1 MARVEEMQALSASAA
16 EVWRLIGGYNA
27 LSEWHPAVQ
36 RSVLEDNGRVR
47 RLSLANGASLVE
59 RLHAFSERERSYA
72 YSIEEGPLP
81 VASYRSTL
89 SVRERAGQRGC
100 EVYWWGEFAPTGATE
115 SEAVGVI
122 RGIYR
127 AGLDT
132 LAQRFGSES

>member
-1 MARVEEMQALSASAA
+1 MVRVEEQIGLAASAD

-27 LSEWHPAVQ
+27 LAEWHPAVQ
-36 RSVLEDNGRVR
+36 RSELEDGGRVR
-47 RLSLANGASLVE
+47 RLSLAGGASLLE
-59 RLHAFSERERSYA
+59 RLHSFSERERSYG

-81 VASYRSTL
+81 VAGYRSTV

-100 EVYWWGEFAPTGATE
+100 EVHWSGEFTAQGAP
-115 SEAVGVI
+115 EAEAMGVI

-132 LAQRFGSES
+132 LAKRFGSES

>member
-1 MARVEEMQALSASAA
+1 MARVEEMQALGASAA

-36 RSVLEDNGRVR
+36 RSVLEDSGRVR
-47 RLSLANGASLVE
+47 RLSLANGASLLE

-81 VASYRSTL
+81 VANYRSTL
-89 SVRERAGQRGC
+89 RVRERAGQRGC
-100 EVYWWGEFAPTGATE
+100 EVHWSGEFAPSGAAE
-115 SEAVGVI
+115 SEAVSVI

-132 LAQRFGSES
+132 LAERFGPAS